1 MRSKEYGTGES
12 KKTILLVAPRHPR
25 NFWTLDGALE
35 ILGGKALIP
44 NLALQTLMA
53 LTPPDADV
61 RYLMCDENVTALD
74 GGVACDLVA
83 ITGSTLHAGRIREL
97 CERFAARSIP
107 IALGGTYASIRP
119 DLCAPLC
126 QHLFVGEAERTWPR
140 FLREWL
146 AGEAAPR
153 YEEPERVDLA
163 ESPRPDWSLV
173 DPADYV
179 NLAVQT
185 TRGCPHQCDFC
196 DVIQVVGRKVRTKPI
211 PHVMAELEEAHAR
224 GSRAVFIADD
234 NLLASRPYTR
244 ELLAAIVEWN
254 TAKEEPVLF
263 TAQISMDV
271 ADDEELLQA
280 FADARF
286 LSFFL
291 GLESI
296 RDNCLEEV
304 GKHHNVR
311 QDPARRVRRISRYGI
326 IPFLGMIVGF
336 DHDDE
341 QTFEEL
347 AAFIE
352 ETRTPT
358 VAVSLLNA
366 PFGTP
371 LHERLQAEGRLIED
385 DFHGE
390 WQLHTNIVPKQM
402 SRETLIG
409 SYRRLMRELYEPAR
423 FGRRLRDWFTLVEY
437 QSPHRAMAPDDL
449 DLMVRI
455 FSLLRAT
462 LGDVE
467 ADARRAFFKSV
478 KQTIREQPHPVSAF
492 TMLLAQFRHFH
503 GFVQS
508 L

>member
-1 MRSKEYGTGES
+1 MQSREYGSGES
-12 KKTILLVAPRHPR
+12 KRTILLVAPRHPR
-25 NFWTLDGALE
+25 NFWTLDGTLE
-35 ILGGKALIP
+35 ILGGTALIP
-44 NLALQTLMA
+44 NLALATLMA

-61 RYLMCDENVTALD
+61 RYLLCDENVTPLD
-74 GGVACDLVA
+74 EDVVCDLVA
-83 ITGSTLHAGRIREL
+83 ITGSTLHATRIGEL
-97 CERFAARSIP
+97 CEHFSARSIP
-107 IALGGTYASIRP
+107 VALGGTYASIRP
-119 DLCAPLC
+119 ELCEPLC

-146 AGEAAPR
+146 AGEATPR
-153 YEEPERVDLA
+153 YEEPDRVNLA
-163 ESPRPDWSLV
+163 ESPLPDWSLV

-179 NLAVQT
+179 NLSVQT

-211 PHVMAELEEAHAR
+211 AHVMAELEAAHAR

-244 ELLAAIVEWN
+244 ELLAEIARWN
-254 TAKEEPVLF
+254 TAKDEPVLF

-271 ADDEELLQA
+271 ADDEALLQA

-296 RDNCLEEV
+296 RDDCLEEV
-304 GKHHNVR
+304 AKHHSVR
-311 QDPARRVRRISRYGI
+311 RDPIERVRRIGRYGI

-341 QTFEEL
+341 QTFGEL
-347 AAFIE
+347 AEFIE

-358 VAVSLLNA
+358 VAISLLNA

-371 LHERLQAEGRLIED
+371 LHERLKAEGRLVDE

-402 SRETLIG
+402 SRETLID
-409 SYRRLMRELYEPAR
+409 SYRRLMLELYEPAR
-423 FGRRLRDWFTLVEY
+423 FGRRLRDWFTQVEY
-437 QSPHRAMAPDDL
+437 ESPHKPIAPDDL
-449 DLMVRI
+449 DIMVRI

-478 KQTIREQPHPVSAF
+478 KQTIREQPHPISAF

-503 GFVQS
+503 GFVRS